1 MTETSPFATHLPVE
15 WTLEKIGS
23 AGIAMPHTEVRVVDS
38 ATNQPLSAGS
48 PGEIVVRGPN
58 VTPGYWQNQEA
69 TAAAFDDAG

>member
-1 MTETSPFATHLPVE
+1 
-15 WTLEKIGS
+15 
-23 AGIAMPHTEVRVVDS
+23 MPHTEVRVVDS